1 MKLSKIGHAIQHI
14 APVAASLLSAGTLGP
29 AGVGVGMAVKK
40 ALDLNPS
47 TKDEEVVKAVTRA
60 DPTQLAKL
68 KQIDAD
74 LIKDHRAVALKSEE
88 IAAADRDSAR
98 KREIALHDKTPTIL
112 TFCVTGSLLS
122 CIYLLVW
129 MGDGIKSEVLTAIT
143 ALTGALGAGM
153 HTILQY
159 YFGGSKGAD
168 ASNAVVHEIA
178 AAKGTTEA

>member
-1 MKLSKIGHAIQHI
+1 MKLSKIGHAIEHL

-60 DPTQLAKL
+60 DPSQLAKL

-98 KREIALHDKTPTIL
+98 KREAALHDKTPMIL
-112 TFCVTGSLLS
+112 TFCVTGSLMA
-122 CIYLLVW
+122 CILLLFW
-129 MGDGIKSEVLTAIT
+129 KGADIEPHVLAAVTT
-143 ALTGALGAGM
+143 LGGALVGGM
-153 HTILQY
+153 HTILSY
-159 YFGGSKGAD
+159 YFGGAKD
-168 ASNAVVHEIA
+168 AKA
-178 AAKGTTEA
+178 TTEVLHDLARGKEATEA